1 MPAYAKFV
9 QERFERCLDL
19 YLCPRARKKRLNVD
33 PDSLLPK
40 LPKPKDL
47 MPFPTWQSLLVR
59 THLASTSTLIRC
71 SPSCPSPKTPCPSP
85 PGSPCWCALTS
96 PLLPRV
102 VKAVNQVFSIAGAL

>member
-1 MPAYAKFV
+1 VPAYAKFV

-40 LPKPKDL
+40 LPKPKDP

-59 THLASTSTLIRC
+59 THLAS
-71 SPSCPSPKTPCPSP
+71 PSPRRQSSE
-85 PGSPCWCALTS
+85 PG
-96 PLLPRV
+96 
-102 VKAVNQVFSIAGAL
+102 VFHRRCTLEAAPQLGGANYQRA